1 MLQLLNLLGLINKK
15 AIFYFVIFL
24 AITGAFF
31 YQKVKINNLEK
42 QIAKINVQL
51 KETQSNLMLCQSNNK
66 TFLSNINA
74 KQTVINQLQKEIK
87 YQKRTCQN
95 LLQKK
100 EKLISDLQKLKQ
112 SEPKEIKPT
121 VIVKKE
127 CKFKI
132 ETGEQLHEKDFIFN
146 TLSNIG
152 K

>member
-1 MLQLLNLLGLINKK
+1 MLSILLKAVNKK
-15 AIFYFVIFL
+15 LLFYLILLSLITSAFL
-24 AITGAFF
+24 
-31 YQKVKINNLEK
+31 YQKLKIQNLEK
-42 QIAKINVQL
+42 QISQIKL
-51 KETQSNLMLCQSNNK
+51 KLKNKESSLKLCESNNK

-74 KQTVINQLQKEIK
+74 KQIVINQLQEEIK

-100 EKLISDLQKLKQ
+100 EKLILDLQKLKA
-112 SEPKEIKPT
+112 EKPKEIKPT

-132 ETGEQLHEKDFIFN
+132 ETGEQLHEKDFIFDI
-146 TLSNIG
+146 LSNIG